1 VISEHGILHGINT
14 YASKN
19 GVEGK
24 GLFMLVYNRVGV
36 ERIRN
41 QLKYDKKSTLISNM
55 NCIINGIF
63 HGLYC
68 V

>member
-41 QLKYDKKSTLISNM
+41 Q
-55 NCIINGIF
+55 
-63 HGLYC
+63 
-68 V
+68 